1 MAKISGYAIITGSSR
16 GIGKAAALQCAEE
29 GYNVVLNYVSDRGAA
44 VIDET
49 LSEVKAKGVDAIVVR
64 ADVSTY
70 EGCKKIIDSAV
81 EAFGEDIEVLINNA
95 GIIGDVALPFEQIDI
110 EQMRKIIDTNLMSQ
124 FYITKLALPYMI
136 KQNKGWII
144 NIASNSGIMGVEGY
158 LDYSASKGGVMSFSK
173 GLAKEVAK
181 YNIKV
186 NAVAPGCFL
195 TDILTDSGE
204 ENVERLRLVAPL
216 QKLGQMEDIKLLVHY
231 LINTEFIIGQ
241 VISPNG
247 GWTI

>member
-1 MAKISGYAIITGSSR
+1 MSKVSGYAIVTGSSR
-16 GIGKAAALQCAEE
+16 GLGKAAALQCAEE

-44 VIDET
+44 HIDET
-49 LSEVKAKGVDAIVVR
+49 LSEVKAKGVEAIVVR

-70 EGCKKIIDSAV
+70 EGCKKLIDSAV

-95 GIIGDVALPFEQIDI
+95 GIIGPVHLRAQDLEI
-110 EQMRKIIDTNLMSQ
+110 EQMRKVMDTNIMSQ
-124 FYITKLALPYMI
+124 LYITKLALPYMI

-144 NIASNSGIMGVEGY
+144 NVASNAGIMAVEGF
-158 LDYSASKGGVMSFSK
+158 LDYSASKGAVITFSK
-173 GLAKEVAK
+173 GLAKEVAQ

-186 NAVAPGCFL
+186 NCIAPGCFE
-195 TDILTDSGE
+195 TDILTDSGP

-216 QKLGQMEDIKLLVHY
+216 QRLGQMDEYRLLIHY

-241 VISPNG
+241 TISPNG
-247 GWTI
+247 GWTV